1 MTITAWSSTSI
12 RSSQTSTAADTQSA
26 SASERLDAIGTG
38 LQRTGNKI
46 QTQLDTATA
55 SLSSLGKFKAAVVQ
69 AQSAAKA
76 VAELKDTVTVEDMKA
91 AIDNLV
97 QKYNAMVSASEAV
110 TMDNSGASRISKALV
125 RTMGADIS
133 KLSSLRSLGL
143 SKGADGRYT
152 LTGSKLVSAIQSAPA
167 GVRATLQKLGSLV
180 EKATGKELADDG
192 GITQVNTALLNKT
205 SLLQT
210 QKSALQKALQQYTS
224 VSTTESS

>member
-1 MTITAWSSTSI
+1 MLF
-12 RSSQTSTAADTQSA
+12 RS
-26 SASERLDAIGTG
+26 
-38 LQRTGNKI
+38 
-46 QTQLDTATA
+46 
-55 SLSSLGKFKAAVVQ
+55 
-69 AQSAAKA
+69 
-76 VAELKDTVTVEDMKA
+76 
-91 AIDNLV
+91 
-97 QKYNAMVSASEAV
+97 
-110 TMDNSGASRISKALV
+110 
-125 RTMGADIS
+125 MGADIS
-133 KLSSLRSLGL
+133 KLRSLRSFVL
-143 SKGADGRYT
+143 SKGGDGRYT